1 MRGYPESLPTD
12 TSYSLGINWQVPW
25 PSEEIRVNAFERSP
39 SSPTMSPEPRRRD
52 GGSQRARLRYYRLT
66 DDQGPTAALPTDGQY
81 IPAKYG
87 GFLLDLERRRRGT
100 RRSLLL
106 RDGEERGARVIWL
119 NDPEHPLSAWL
130 ICLHGWTHNIW
141 IIRKGRRPERENYS
155 SLRPWYVD
163 KNNSNN
169 WHYSSNIIWS
179 HCENCEERRRIDNG
193 IMHVV
198 QSRVA
203 KMFCWMSNAN
213 WLYV

>member
-1 MRGYPESLPTD
+1 MTEWRDPSKCIRTISLVTN
-12 TSYSLGINWQVPW
+12 YVPW
-25 PSEEIRVNAFERSP
+25 AKKK
-39 SSPTMSPEPRRRD
+39 RRREPE
-52 GGSQRARLRYYRLT
+52 GAIAILPAYRRSRT
-66 DDQGPTAALPTDGQY
+66 DRCAADRWAIYTGEVR
-81 IPAKYG
+81 
-87 GFLLDLERRRRGT
+87 GFLLDLEQRRWGT
-100 RRSLLL
+100 WRSLLL
-106 RDGEERGARVIWL
+106 QDGEERGTRVIWL

-141 IIRKGRRPERENYS
+141 IIREGRRPERENYS